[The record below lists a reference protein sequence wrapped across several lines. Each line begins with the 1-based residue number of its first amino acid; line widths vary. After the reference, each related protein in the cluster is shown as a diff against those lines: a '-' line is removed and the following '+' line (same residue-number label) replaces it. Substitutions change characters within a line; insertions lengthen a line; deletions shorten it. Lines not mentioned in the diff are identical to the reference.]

1 MSKSNSPH
9 RSPCVN
15 IIKIKLLYIFSSIIE
30 LKQQQNGLDIIF
42 QGLDVFFDLYDL
54 LKNQTEITLNLKNKT
69 SIMISLIKN
78 NNIFPTYIL
87 NIKQGEQCVT
97 FSYENKKKKEKNF
110 AQSLIDCIKIK
121 INREFSKNK
130 IKNK

>member
-1 MSKSNSPH
+1 MNKSKSPH

-30 LKQQQNGLDIIF
+30 LKQQPNGLDIIF

-78 NNIFPTYIL
+78 NNIFATYIL

-97 FSYENKKKKEKNF
+97 FSYENKKKKETNF

-130 IKNK
+130 IKNQ